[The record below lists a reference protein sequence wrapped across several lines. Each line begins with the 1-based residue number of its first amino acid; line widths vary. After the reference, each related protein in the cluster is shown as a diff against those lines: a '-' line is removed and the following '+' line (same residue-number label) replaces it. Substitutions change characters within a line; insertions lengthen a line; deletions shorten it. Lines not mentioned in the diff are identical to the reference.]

1 MNISVL
7 RYQCTSL
14 PMYMMSGPVEDSIQQ
29 TNSAF
34 VEISEIFVLV
44 ISQWK
49 TKVFINVLIHEGS

>member
-1 MNISVL
+1 
-7 RYQCTSL
+7 
-14 PMYMMSGPVEDSIQQ
+14 MYMMSGPVEDSIQQ